1 MASQLVAWQESEGRK
16 AMEPEVHASPQ
27 HAQHHLLLH
36 RGSEKKMTAAPMAA
50 PRLEVIEIRIETM
63 NKTPKAH

>member
-27 HAQHHLLLH
+27 HAQHPLH

-50 PRLEVIEIRIETM
+50 PRLEVIESRIETM
-63 NKTPKAH
+63 NKTLKAH